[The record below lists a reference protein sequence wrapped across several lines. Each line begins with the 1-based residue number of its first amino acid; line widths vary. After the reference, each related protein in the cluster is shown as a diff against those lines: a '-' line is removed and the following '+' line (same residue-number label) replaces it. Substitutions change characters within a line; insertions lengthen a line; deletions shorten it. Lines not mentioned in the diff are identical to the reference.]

1 MKPRVIIIS
10 KKIVIAAVLFIV
22 LAGLFEISDNLAS
35 QHWNRQMF
43 TPGLKGKTVIIDP
56 GHGGADPGAIVGR
69 VQEADVNMD
78 LAVALKKQ
86 LELKGVKV
94 KMTRLGNIGLVPE
107 KSMTYFER
115 WLILKK
121 RKKYALTEKGHI
133 LISLHVNSNKDPNV
147 SGGIVYYSD
156 EKSVRLARELQI
168 QLNTL
173 GPRKRE
179 AEQSS
184 FTIIKGNIM
193 PSVLV
198 ETGFITNKHDRKIL
212 ISPQNIVVNAVFKG
226 LEKYAAA
233 LELPAKG
240 GTEEQK

>member
-10 KKIVIAAVLFIV
+10 KKIVIAVVLFIV
-22 LAGLFEISDNLAS
+22 LAGLFKISDNLAS
-35 QHWNRQMF
+35 QLWNRQIF
-43 TPGLKGKTVIIDP
+43 TPGLEGKTVIIDP
-56 GHGGADPGAIVGR
+56 GHGGADPGAIAGK

-94 KMTRLGNIGLVPE
+94 KMTRQDNIGLVPE

-115 WLILKK
+115 WLILEK
-121 RKKYALTEKGHI
+121 RKNYALTEKGHI
-133 LISLHVNSNKDPNV
+133 LISIHANSSKDPSV

-156 EKSVRLARELQI
+156 EKSVRLARELQN

-179 AEQSS
+179 AEQSR

-212 ISPQNIVVNAVFKG
+212 ISQQNIVVNAVLKG

-233 LELPAKG
+233 LESPANG